1 MYFQAKNISKKHF
14 HYKTKLAL
22 KLHLFHEKRFPEN
35 HFPNFYVFIYH
46 EKSWSTK
53 NTFMSKKNLP

>member
-1 MYFQAKNISKKHF
+1 MYFQAKNIFKKHF
-14 HYKTKLAL
+14 YYKTKLAL
-22 KLHLFHEKRFPEN
+22 KLRLFHKKWFSEN

-46 EKSWSTK
+46 KKSWSTK